1 MDIDILKPDDTGY
14 LSVIERPSVSPK
26 TSSRQTS
33 SGSHSPEF
41 DPYTEPLSEG
51 EDEDM
56 NFVQSKNEGQRAGLS
71 GAEVEEAIA
80 YREKMLKERKE
91 EEESQAQT
99 PAKGVSSSNGG
110 LNVSLDDQVGE
121 GSSTGAKRRHRR
133 WPSGGDVK
141 GRTLS
146 IDPLAPSTAFD
157 ETLKNKLHET
167 QKSQTGTG
175 RRPSEER
182 AGGNQNGDFNDMPS
196 GDDRIMVRN
205 WTAPPGKRISVPV
218 RIEPKV
224 YFAAERTFLVRS
236 TSIPSIIPLTDPLF
250 PLDVE
255 MA

>member
-1 MDIDILKPDDTGY
+1 MDIDILKPDNTGY
-14 LSVIERPSVSPK
+14 LSVIERPTVSSKAP
-26 TSSRQTS
+26 SRQTS

-41 DPYTEPLSEG
+41 DHYTEPLSEG

-56 NFVQSKNEGQRAGLS
+56 NIVPSKNEGQRTGLS
-71 GAEVEEAIA
+71 GVEVEEAIA

-99 PAKGVSSSNGG
+99 PANGATSNNGG
-110 LNVSLDDQVGE
+110 LNVALDDQPGE

-167 QKSQTGTG
+167 QTRTP
-175 RRPSEER
+175 RRPSEEQ
-182 AGGNQNGDFNDMPS
+182 AGDNQNGDLNGLAS
-196 GDDRIMVRN
+196 GDDRIMVRD
-205 WTAPPGKRISVPV
+205 WTAPAGKRISVPI

-224 YFAAERTFLVRS
+224 YFAAERTFLVRTAS
-236 TSIPSIIPLTDPLF
+236 ISSVILLTYLLCFTS
-250 PLDVE
+250 
-255 MA
+255 M

>member
-14 LSVIERPSVSPK
+14 LSVIERPS
-26 TSSRQTS
+26 TSSKATSRQTS

-41 DPYTEPLSEG
+41 DQYTEPLSEG

-56 NFVQSKNEGQRAGLS
+56 NIVPSKNEGQRAGLS
-71 GAEVEEAIA
+71 GVEVEEAIA

-91 EEESQAQT
+91 EEASQGQT
-99 PAKGVSSSNGG
+99 PANGATSSNGG
-110 LNVSLDDQVGE
+110 LSVSLDDQPGE
-121 GSSTGAKRRHRR
+121 SSSTGAKRRHRR
-133 WPSGGDVK
+133 WPSGGDAK
-141 GRTLS
+141 GRALS

-182 AGGNQNGDFNDMPS
+182 AEDNQNGDLNGMPS
-196 GDDRIMVRN
+196 GDDRIMVRD
-205 WTAPPGKRISVPV
+205 WTAPPGKRISIPV

-236 TSIPSIIPLTDPLF
+236 TSISLVIPLTDPLCF
-250 PLDVE
+250 TS
-255 MA
+255 M